1 MSREGGDWMC
11 SACQHINFKKR
22 DWCQQCRCSKY
33 GASNG
38 INGPVVLAGDW
49 YCNTINCG
57 AHNYASRTS
66 CYICGSI
73 KDDYCSYP
81 GGMIGEA
88 LPELDVVSTTMLAG
102 WNVSSAKH
110 QGILVV
116 QFKEIDLRRII
127 TCPELSSL
135 QPSTNSF
142 LFSMYSPEEG
152 FQTLFMSQFVL
163 ASRK

>member
-1 MSREGGDWMC
+1 MSREGGDWLC
-11 SACQHINFKKR
+11 SACQHLNFKKR
-22 DWCQQCRCSKY
+22 DSCQRCKCPKY
-33 GASNG
+33 GADNG
-38 INGPVVLAGDW
+38 IIETAVLAGDW

-66 CYICGSI
+66 CYMCGSI
-73 KDDYCSYP
+73 KDDYCPYS

-88 LPELDVVSTTMLAG
+88 LPGWKSDLDVVSTTMLAE
-102 WNVSSAKH
+102 WNVSNAKL
-110 QGILVV
+110 QGVLVV

-142 LFSMYSPEEG
+142 SFSMYSP
-152 FQTLFMSQFVL
+152 
-163 ASRK
+163 